1 MLQNRWFERKDD
13 FTEEEKK
20 DAWDK
25 TAEVVKTYSD
35 ELVERWNKEIDT
47 LLVYV
52 CVVLVLFLHVLTWM
66 YLNRPVCSP
75 PS

>member
-1 MLQNRWFERKDD
+1 MLQARWYEGRND

-20 DAWDK
+20 KAWDE
-25 TAEVVKTYSD
+25 TAQRVKEYSD

-52 CVVLVLFLHVLTWM
+52 CVVSVLFLHVLTWM
-66 YLNRPVCSP
+66 YLDRPVCSP